1 MRKVLLPVLMS
12 LVGCMPGNM
21 DDTASRGFVQQ
32 SVTGVAGLPPLKSF
46 ATPSPERPTRSNID
60 IARDFLELAF
70 HLESG
75 RELPAL
81 TRFEHAITVRVTGSP
96 PATLM
101 PDLTRLLYRM
111 KSEAQL
117 NVSLTKSPN
126 ANVTIQAVSRDDIRK
141 NLPHA
146 ACFVV
151 PNISDISEY
160 KAAKRTSKTNWT
172 LLRKREKLAIFVPN
186 DASPQEVRDCLHEE
200 LAQAVGPLNDLYR
213 LPDSVFNDDNI
224 HTVLTG
230 FDMLI
235 LRAYYAPELR
245 TGMSKRQVAA
255 VLPSVLA
262 RLNPRGEGL
271 SPERA
276 APTPRSYV
284 TAVQTALG
292 PGSSMPQRRKA
303 AQKALDIS
311 RAFGWQDHRR
321 AFAHYAMGRI
331 ATQANPAEA
340 LKHFQAADQFYAHTP
355 ATSLHR
361 AYVASQLAS
370 HAISQGNGVRALS
383 LANPAIHVAKEHENA
398 ALLST
403 LMLLRAEALE
413 LTGRSSEA
421 QNVRLD
427 SLGWARYGFGSEWAV
442 RAKMRE
448 ISTLNPARGN
458 RG

>member
-21 DDTASRGFVQQ
+21 ADTPSRGFVQE
-32 SVTGVAGLPPLKSF
+32 SVSGMPPLKSF
-46 ATPSPERPTRSNID
+46 TTPKPARPTRSNID
-60 IARDFLELAF
+60 IARDFLELSF
-70 HLESG
+70 SLESG

-81 TRFEHAITVRVTGSP
+81 TRFEQPISVRVTGAP
-96 PATLM
+96 PATLL
-101 PDLTRLLYRM
+101 PDLTRLVYRL
-111 KSEAQL
+111 KTEARL
-117 NVSLTKSPN
+117 NVGLTKSAD
-126 ANVTIQAVSRDDIRK
+126 ANITIQAVSRADIRK

-160 KAAKRTSKTNWT
+160 KAAKRTSKTNWA
-172 LLRKREKLAIFVPN
+172 LLRNREKLAIFVPN

-200 LAQAVGPLNDLYR
+200 LAQAIGPLNDLYR

-255 VLPSVLA
+255 KLPSILA
-262 RLNPRGEGL
+262 RLNPRGEAL
-271 SPERA
+271 SPERPN
-276 APTPRSYV
+276 PTPRSYIS
-284 TAVQTALG
+284 AVQTALG
-292 PGSSMPQRRKA
+292 PGASMPQRRKA
-303 AQKALDIS
+303 AQKALDVS

-331 ATQANPAEA
+331 ATQSNPAEA
-340 LKHFQAADQFYAHTP
+340 LKHFQAADQFYARTT
-355 ATSLHR
+355 ATTLHR

-370 HAISQGNGVRALS
+370 HAVSQGNGVRALS
-383 LANPAIHVAKEHENA
+383 LVNPAIHIAKSHENA

-421 QNVRLD
+421 QHVRLD

-448 ISTLNPARGN
+448 ISTLSPIRGN

>member
-1 MRKVLLPVLMS
+1 MRKLLLPMCLT

-21 DDTASRGFVQQ
+21 ADTPSRDFVQE
-32 SVTGVAGLPPLKSF
+32 SALGLPPLKSF
-46 ATPSPERPTRSNID
+46 ATSSVEAPTRSNID
-60 IARDFLELAF
+60 IARDFLELSF

-75 RELPAL
+75 RELPVL
-81 TRFEHAITVRVTGSP
+81 TRFEGPISIRVTGAP
-96 PATLM
+96 PATLL
-101 PDLTRLLYRM
+101 PDLTRLIYRFQ
-111 KSEAQL
+111 SEARL
-117 NVSLTKSPN
+117 NVSLTN
-126 ANVTIQAVSRDDIRK
+126 APDANITVQAVSRADIRK

-160 KAAKRTSKTNWT
+160 KSARRSAKTNWAQ
-172 LLRKREKLAIFVPN
+172 LRQRNRLAVFVPN

-200 LAQAVGPLNDLYR
+200 LAQAIGPLNDLYR
-213 LPDSVFNDDNI
+213 LPDSVFNDDNM

-230 FDMLI
+230 FDMLV

-245 TGMSKRQVAA
+245 TGMSKRQVAS
-255 VLPSVLA
+255 VLPGVLA
-262 RLNPRGEGL
+262 RLNPTGEAR

-276 APTPRSYV
+276 APTPRSYIA
-284 TAVQTALG
+284 AVQTALG
-292 PGSSMPQRRKA
+292 PGASMPQRRKA
-303 AQKALDIS
+303 AEKALEIS

-331 ATQANPAEA
+331 ALQSDPSEA
-340 LKHFQAADQFYAHTP
+340 LKHFQAADQFYANSS
-355 ATSLHR
+355 ATTLHR

-370 HAISQGNGVRALS
+370 HAISEGNGVRALT
-383 LANPAIHVAKEHENA
+383 LVNPAMHIAKEHENA

-421 QNVRLD
+421 QHVRLD

-448 ISTLNPARGN
+448 ISTLSPRRGQ

>member
-1 MRKVLLPVLMS
+1 MRKVVLPLLMS

-21 DDTASRGFVQQ
+21 SDTASRGFVQD
-32 SVTGVAGLPPLKSF
+32 TVAPTGLPPLKVFTS
-46 ATPSPERPTRSNID
+46 TQPTRPTRSNRD
-60 IARDFLELAF
+60 IARDFLELSF
-70 HLESG
+70 NLESG

-81 TRFEHAITVRVTGSP
+81 TRFEHPISVRLTGAP
-96 PATLM
+96 PASLL
-101 PDLTRLLYRM
+101 PDLTRLIYRM
-111 KSEAQL
+111 KTEAGL
-117 NVSLTKSPN
+117 NVSLTRASD
-126 ANVTIQAVSRDDIRK
+126 ANITVQAVSRAEIRK
-141 NLPHA
+141 SLPSA

-160 KAAKRTSKTNWT
+160 KAARRTAKTNWA
-172 LLRKREKLAIFVPN
+172 LLRNREKLAIFVPN

-200 LAQAVGPLNDLYR
+200 LAQAIGPLNDLYR

-255 VLPSVLA
+255 VLPTVLA
-262 RLNPRGEGL
+262 RLNPAGENI
-271 SPERA
+271 SPQRT
-276 APTPRSYV
+276 APTPRSYI

-331 ATQANPAEA
+331 ASQTNSAEA
-340 LKHFQAADQFYAHTP
+340 LKQFQAADQFYARTP
-355 ATSLHR
+355 NTGLHR
-361 AYVASQLAS
+361 AYIASQLAS
-370 HAISQGNGVRALS
+370 HALSQGNGVRALS
-383 LANPAIHVAKEHENA
+383 LVNPAIHVARRHENA

-421 QNVRLD
+421 RHVRLD
-427 SLGWARYGFGSEWAV
+427 SLGWARYGFGSDWAV

-448 ISTLNPARGN
+448 IAALSPTRG
-458 RG
+458 

>member
-1 MRKVLLPVLMS
+1 MRKVLLPVLLT
-12 LVGCMPGNM
+12 LVGCMPGHIS
-21 DDTASRGFVQQ
+21 DTASRGFVQE
-32 SVTGVAGLPPLKSF
+32 SSLGLPPLKSF
-46 ATPSPERPTRSNID
+46 NVSPADAPARSNTD

-70 HLESG
+70 QLESG
-75 RELPAL
+75 RQLPVL
-81 TRFEHAITVRVTGSP
+81 TRFEGPISIRVTGAP
-96 PATLM
+96 PATLL
-101 PDLTRLLYRM
+101 PDLTRLVYRLQN
-111 KSEAQL
+111 EARL
-117 NVSLTKSPN
+117 DVSLTQSPE
-126 ANVTIQAVSRDDIRK
+126 ANITVQAVSRAEIRK

-160 KAAKRTSKTNWT
+160 RIARRTARTSWAK
-172 LLRKREKLAIFVPN
+172 LRRRENLAVFVPN

-200 LAQAVGPLNDLYR
+200 LAQAIGPLNDLYR

-255 VLPSVLA
+255 VLPGILA
-262 RLNPRGEGL
+262 RLNPKGETL
-271 SPERA
+271 SPTRRS
-276 APTPRSYV
+276 PTPRAYIS
-284 TAVQTALG
+284 AVQTALG
-292 PGSSMPQRRKA
+292 PGTSSAKRRRA
-303 AQKALDIS
+303 AREALDVARS
-311 RAFGWQDHRR
+311 FGWQDHRR

-331 ATQANPAEA
+331 TAGSDPDKA
-340 LKHFQAADQFYAHTP
+340 LRHFQAADQFYSRQPGTE
-355 ATSLHR
+355 LHR

-370 HAISQGNGVRALS
+370 QAIAQGNGKRAL
-383 LANPAIHVAKEHENA
+383 ARVNPAIHVAEEHENA

-403 LMLLRAEALE
+403 LMMLRAEALE

-421 QNVRLD
+421 QLVRLD

-448 ISTLNPARGN
+448 ISTLSPRRGQN
-458 RG
+458 G

>member
-1 MRKVLLPVLMS
+1 MRNFLLPALFT
-12 LVGCMPGNM
+12 LVGCMPGHIS
-21 DDTASRGFVQQ
+21 DTPSRGIVQDG
-32 SVTGVAGLPPLKSF
+32 TLGLPPLKSF
-46 ATPSPERPTRSNID
+46 TTTVQQAPMRANSD
-60 IARDFLELAF
+60 IARDFLALAF
-70 HLESG
+70 QLESG
-75 RELPAL
+75 RELPVL
-81 TRFEHAITVRVTGSP
+81 TRFEGPISIRVTGAP
-96 PATLM
+96 PATLL
-101 PDLTRLLYRM
+101 PDLSRLIYRLQ
-111 KSEAQL
+111 SEARL
-117 NVSLTKSPN
+117 PVSLTNAPN
-126 ANVTIQAVSRDDIRK
+126 ANITVQAVSRAEIRR

-160 KAAKRTSKTNWT
+160 KAARRTEKTNWAA
-172 LLRKREKLAIFVPN
+172 LRSRQKLAVFVPN

-200 LAQAVGPLNDLYR
+200 LAQAIGPLNDLYR
-213 LPDSVFNDDNI
+213 LPDSVFNDDNM

-235 LRAYYAPELR
+235 LRTYYAPELR

-255 VLPSVLA
+255 LLPGLLA
-262 RLNPRGEGL
+262 RLNPAGEAL
-271 SPERA
+271 SPTRT
-276 APTPRSYV
+276 APTPRSYIN
-284 TAVQTALG
+284 AVQTALG
-292 PGSSMPQRRKA
+292 PGASMPQRRVA
-303 AQKALDIS
+303 AQKALSIS

-331 ATQANPAEA
+331 SQVSDPALA
-340 LKHFQAADQFYAHTP
+340 LEHFQAADQLYARSS
-355 ATSLHR
+355 ATTLHR

-370 HAISQGNGVRALS
+370 HALSEGNGLRALG
-383 LANPAIHVAKEHENA
+383 LVNPALHIAQKHENA

-421 QNVRLD
+421 HHVRLD

-448 ISTLNPARGN
+448 IETLSPSRGK